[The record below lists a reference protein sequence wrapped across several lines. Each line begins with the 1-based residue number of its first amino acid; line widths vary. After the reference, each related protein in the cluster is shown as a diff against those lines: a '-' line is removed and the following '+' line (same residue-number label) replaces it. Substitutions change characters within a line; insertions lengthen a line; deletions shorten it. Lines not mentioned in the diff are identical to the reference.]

1 MAALSQLGATGTG
14 VVEEWLEE
22 EGAYLRALKK
32 EPLQETQEM
41 EYYTVVLNLR
51 DSE

>member
-22 EGAYLRALKK
+22 EGAYLQALKK
-32 EPLQETQEM
+32 KLLEETQEM
-41 EYYTVVLNLR
+41 EYYTVVLNLCN
-51 DSE
+51 SE